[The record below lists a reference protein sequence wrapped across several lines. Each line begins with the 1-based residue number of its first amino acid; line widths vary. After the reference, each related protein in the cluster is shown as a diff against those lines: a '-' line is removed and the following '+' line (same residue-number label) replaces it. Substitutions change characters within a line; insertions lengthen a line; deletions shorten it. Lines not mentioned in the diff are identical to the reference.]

1 MEKIGILAY
10 GSLIEDPG
18 CEIEPLIRYRI
29 NDVKT
34 PFKIEFSRKSSSR
47 DNAPTLVPVKEGG
60 AQVEAT
66 ILVLDIEIEEDKAMD
81 LVWRRETRN
90 EKSDKHY
97 KFPVNPS
104 ANQVVVQKLKNFRG
118 VETVL
123 YTEIGANIS
132 NPTPQTLAELAVN
145 SAKGNAGK
153 EGKDGISYLMSVKRQ
168 NISTPLMPD
177 YEKQILVLTSV
188 SSLEEALEIAAKN
201 V

>member
-1 MEKIGILAY
+1 MEKLGILAY

-18 CEIEPLIRYRI
+18 CEIEPLIKHRI
-29 NDVKT
+29 QGVKT

-47 DNAPTLVPVKEGG
+47 DNAPTVVPVKEAG

-66 ILVLDIEIEEDKAMD
+66 ILVLDLEVEEEKAMD
-81 LVWRRETRN
+81 LLWRRETRN

-104 ANQVVVQKLKNFRG
+104 ANQVVVQKINNLSG

-123 YTEIGANIS
+123 YTAIGANIS
-132 NPTPQTLAELAVN
+132 NPTPQTLAKLAVN
-145 SAKGNAGK
+145 SAKGKAGK

-168 NISTPLMPD
+168 NISTPLMSD
-177 YEKQILVLTSV
+177 YEKQILILTSV
-188 SSLEEALEIAAKN
+188 SSLEEALEVATKN